1 MPVREMPHILVVD
14 DDTRLREL
22 LRKFLSD
29 NGFRV
34 TVAANA
40 GEARNRMAGLQFDL
54 IILDRMMPGESGL
67 DFAKTLQNSNS
78 SAILML
84 TAMGEVEARIDGLEV
99 GVDDYLAKPFEP
111 RELLL
116 RIRTILRRLDSIET
130 LETRVRLGLAEYDP
144 SREVMTM
151 NGQPLRLTSAETSL
165 LSALAA
171 VAGQVLTREEL
182 TEICNIEGGER
193 AIDVQVTRLRR
204 KIEPDPRVPRYLQTV
219 RGRGYV
225 LRPD

>member
-1 MPVREMPHILVVD
+1 MPHILVVD

-67 DFAKTLQNSNS
+67 DFAKNLQNSNS

-99 GVDDYLAKPFEP
+99 GVDDYLAKLFEP

-144 SREVMTM
+144 SREVMTI
-151 NGQPLRLTSAETSL
+151 NGRPLRLTSAETGFHMWG
-165 LSALAA
+165 AP
-171 VAGQVLTREEL
+171 VE
-182 TEICNIEGGER
+182 
-193 AIDVQVTRLRR
+193 
-204 KIEPDPRVPRYLQTV
+204 
-219 RGRGYV
+219 
-225 LRPD
+225 